1 MLQVIFD
8 AIAGLLEAAW
18 QQQKKK
24 FEKKVDDGSTETSHA

>member
-18 QQQKKK
+18 QQQKQK
-24 FEKKVDDGSTETSHA
+24 FEKKVAAGPTETSHA